1 MERFKKFKKNNK
13 GFTLMEM
20 IIVVAIIAILIALIA
35 PNLTGFLSSATKTS
49 YEANAKSCYTA
60 ASAWAVQQKIN
71 GSAVTATSITVKQ
84 SGVTDPATLPH
95 KDTLEETIDCAA
107 LDSNA
112 KVEITLEGG
121 VVKSVKYYSNASAS
135 SSSASSPDAI
145 YPKPTS
151 N

>member
-71 GSAVTATSITVKQ
+71 GSAVTATSITVEQ
-84 SGVTDPATLPH
+84 SGVTAPASLPH
-95 KDTLEETIDCAA
+95 KDTLEETIDCTA
-107 LDSNA
+107 LGDA
-112 KVEITLEGG
+112 KVVITLEDG
-121 VVKSVKYYSNASAS
+121 VVKSVKYYANSSVS
-135 SSSASSPDAI
+135 SSSASSPDAT

>member
-1 MERFKKFKKNNK
+1 MERFKKLKKNNK

-35 PNLTGFLSSATKTS
+35 PNLTGFLSSATQTS

-71 GSAVTATSITVKQ
+71 GSAVTATSITVEK
-84 SGVTDPATLPH
+84 SGVTNPSNLAN
-95 KDTLEETIDCAA
+95 KAALEETIDCAA
-107 LDSNA
+107 LDSSA
-112 KVEITLEGG
+112 KVVITLEGG
-121 VVKSVKYYSNASAS
+121 VVKSVKYYSD
-135 SSSASSPDAI
+135 SSASSPAAT